1 MANKAGQI
9 RAAAGQPARSTKA
22 TPLVRY
28 PKATNAL
35 RALLVDGTG
44 QASALDPARG
54 TSHAVPRAVL
64 RAAEIVRRS
73 PPERSKPS
81 LSALRLLMGVVGDAG
96 QARFVPG
103 TSEPRDLPRLEPV
116 TLANGASLGEVVRIR
131 RQMKKLSQQR
141 LADLAGVG
149 RRFIGELEAGKP
161 TVELGKTL
169 ATCRALGLML
179 TVKTSDAR

>member
-35 RALLVDGTG
+35 RALLGE
-44 QASALDPARG
+44 G
-54 TSHAVPRAVL
+54 TSQGSAFNAPRRGSLAIPRTDLV
-64 RAAEIVRRS
+64 AAEYVRRS
-73 PPERSKPS
+73 PSERSKPS
-81 LSALRLLMGVVGDAG
+81 LSAMRLLMGVVRDVDEAHL
-96 QARFVPG
+96 RPG
-103 TSEPRDLPRLEPV
+103 VSEPRDLPRLEPV
-116 TLANGASLGEVVRIR
+116 VLTDGASLGEVVRIR
-131 RQMKKLSQQR
+131 RQMKKISQQR

-161 TVELGKTL
+161 TVELGRAL
-169 ATCRALGLML
+169 ATCHVLGLVL
-179 TVKTSDAR
+179 TIKTSDAR